1 MYGTRFDSKHHIL
14 VQLAWLYSVC
24 NTDLLLHLWGPL
36 GAPKGPSYDVL
47 GVFRG
52 VKGGL
57 LDLYRARFAPLE
69 VLYSIRFGTK
79 HYIMIQLAKV
89 YWVGITDPFL
99 DLWAPLGA
107 PKGPFMSKQV
117 VLRLQIVPKLTFW
130 PLKRSSD
137 GPKQSNLVQ
146 NAPHGR
152 SPQVKCI
159 LDSINGI

>member
-1 MYGTRFDSKHHIL
+1 M
-14 VQLAWLYSVC
+14 
-24 NTDLLLHLWGPL
+24 LHLWGPL

-57 LDLYRARFAPLE
+57 LDLYRARSALLE
-69 VLYSIRFGTK
+69 VLYSIRFSTK

-99 DLWAPLGA
+99 DLWTPLGA
-107 PKGPFMSKQV
+107 AKELFMSKQV

-137 GPKQSNLVQ
+137 GPKQSNLAQ